1 MEASSNTAPE
11 GQGKSSLRLTKWYET
26 FHLMYM
32 KYLCI
37 TVGHELAKIK
47 RILADIFVG
56 GSICVALNLL
66 TLKLER
72 SNYTQVP
79 REFCVPKN
87 SFHMLSRVLKA

>member
-1 MEASSNTAPE
+1 MAARSNTAPE
-11 GQGKSSLRLTKWYET
+11 GQGKSSLRLTKW
-26 FHLMYM
+26 YM

-56 GSICVALNLL
+56 GLICVALNLL

-79 REFCVPKN
+79 REFCVSKN